1 MQLFCLKSNS
11 FENHIIY
18 FKIIILVTIDGAVL
32 YMVMAV
38 IEHLNQPIQ
47 SQITFSFQESPK
59 YSFLLFIFPHF
70 HDSSFHVLKTT
81 FFIL

>member
-11 FENHIIY
+11 FENHIID
-18 FKIIILVTIDGAVL
+18 FKIRIWVIIDGAVL

-38 IEHLNQPIQ
+38 IEHLNTFIQ
-47 SQITFSFQESPK
+47 SQITFSFQKSPK

-70 HDSSFHVLKTT
+70 HDSSFHALKTT